1 MSAAEFPDGAVT
13 PMTPRRPPFD
23 RVTISFHWAT
33 ALIVGALF
41 STAWLHAQSH
51 DAVHKAMLLQ
61 VHRSLG
67 LTIWVMTVLRVIWRL
82 THARLPPFPTHMTR
96 IHRAFVK
103 LNEYALYALLL
114 SQPVT
119 GLAATLLR
127 GRQFGIFLWQVPQ
140 LMPEQEVWTTLQLVH
155 EFGAC
160 AFGLLIA
167 GHAAAAL
174 FHHFVLRDDV
184 LHCMAPAITKRQHE
198 PEFVPSRVTGSQPL

>member
-1 MSAAEFPDGAVT
+1 
-13 PMTPRRPPFD
+13 
-23 RVTISFHWAT
+23 
-33 ALIVGALF
+33 
-41 STAWLHAQSH
+41 
-51 DAVHKAMLLQ
+51 
-61 VHRSLG
+61 
-67 LTIWVMTVLRVIWRL
+67 
-82 THARLPPFPTHMTR
+82 MTR